1 MVESDTMSTHYPVPF
16 CLLRKDSSKPR
27 DVEGMGKD
35 FGKSKRESL
44 PIPGSEGKPAHVPTV
59 TLTPRGLMKG
69 KHCRVGLIS
78 ISRKGR
84 RIKKPETKTNLKQ
97 KVDQTISTSA
107 MTESR

>member
-16 CLLRKDSSKPR
+16 CLLRKDSSKSR
-27 DVEGMGKD
+27 DAEGMGKD
-35 FGKSKRESL
+35 FEKVRESL
-44 PIPGSEGKPAHVPTV
+44 PILGGKGKPALVPTV
-59 TLTPRGLMKG
+59 TLPRGLMKG
-69 KHCRVGLIS
+69 KHCRVGLTS
-78 ISRKGR
+78 KRRKGR

>member
-16 CLLRKDSSKPR
+16 CLLRKDSSKSR
-27 DVEGMGKD
+27 DAEGMGKD
-35 FGKSKRESL
+35 FVKVRESL
-44 PIPGSEGKPAHVPTV
+44 PILGSKGKPALVPTV
-59 TLTPRGLMKG
+59 TRGLMKG
-69 KHCRVGLIS
+69 KHCRVGLTS
-78 ISRKGR
+78 IRRKGR